1 MKISENIK
9 TTKEM
14 FHKILPLGKSFDLI
28 EKEESIVEK
37 KLKELN
43 PLEMTPMEALNT
55 IFELKK
61 DLNK

>member
-1 MKISENIK
+1 M
-9 TTKEM
+9 T
-14 FHKILPLGKSFDLI
+14 FDLF

-43 PLEMTPMEALNT
+43 PLEMTPMDALNT